1 MSGPDEKNKIMA
13 RKLAE
18 IVAVVTDRAD
28 GAPLQGV
35 LLSVSGGSYRRNS
48 MTGSDGQLSFKSL
61 SPGEYYL
68 RPMLKEYR
76 FEPPALQFEVKEGD
90 TVNVKLE

>member
-1 MSGPDEKNKIMA
+1 MSGPDAKNKITA

-18 IVAVVTDRAD
+18 IAAFVTDRAD

-35 LLSVSGGSYRRNS
+35 LLSVSGGSFRRNS
-48 MTGSDGQLSFKSL
+48 LTGPEGQLSFKSL

-68 RPMLKEYR
+68 KPLLKEYR
-76 FEPPALQFEVKEGD
+76 FDPPHLQFEVKEGD